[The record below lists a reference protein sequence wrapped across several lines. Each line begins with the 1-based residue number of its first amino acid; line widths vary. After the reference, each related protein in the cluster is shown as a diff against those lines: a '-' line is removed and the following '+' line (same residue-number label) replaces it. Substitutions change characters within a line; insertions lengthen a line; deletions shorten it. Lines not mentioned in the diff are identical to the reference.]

1 MTPEQHNKY
10 LSWAHLGYAAINGLL
25 MLVVLGFM
33 TAAMSLDPKGPPPAF
48 IFFMWA
54 FIGGMFAIMT
64 LPSVV
69 AGYALRKRKRYA
81 KIASMIA
88 GVTASMQAPF
98 GTAVCV
104 YTFWFLFS
112 EPGKAMYDNPQRML
126 PEQRYAPLT
135 PANKTA
141 EKEKQYAPP
150 PSPPDWR

>member
-1 MTPEQHNKY
+1 VTPEQHNKY
-10 LSWAHLGYAAINGLL
+10 LSWAHLGYAIFTSVFMLL
-25 MLVVLGFM
+25 MMGFM
-33 TAAMSLDPKGPPPAF
+33 IAMLSTDPKGPPAGFVVF
-48 IFFMWA
+48 IVLIMGLMFSAMIVPS
-54 FIGGMFAIMT
+54 FIA
-64 LPSVV
+64 
-69 AGYALRKRKRYA
+69 AHALKKRKRWA
-81 KIASMIA
+81 KIASIIA
-88 GVTASMQAPF
+88 GVMSATNAPF

>member
-1 MTPEQHNKY
+1 VTPEQHNKY
-10 LSWAHLGYAAINGLL
+10 LSWAHLGYSIFTSVFMLL
-25 MLVVLGFM
+25 MMGFM
-33 TAAMSLDPKGPPPAF
+33 IAMLSTDPKGPPAGFVVF
-48 IFFMWA
+48 IVLIMGLMFSAMIVPS
-54 FIGGMFAIMT
+54 FIA
-64 LPSVV
+64 
-69 AGYALRKRKRYA
+69 AHALKKRKRWA
-81 KIASMIA
+81 KIASIIA
-88 GVTASMQAPF
+88 GGMSATNAPF